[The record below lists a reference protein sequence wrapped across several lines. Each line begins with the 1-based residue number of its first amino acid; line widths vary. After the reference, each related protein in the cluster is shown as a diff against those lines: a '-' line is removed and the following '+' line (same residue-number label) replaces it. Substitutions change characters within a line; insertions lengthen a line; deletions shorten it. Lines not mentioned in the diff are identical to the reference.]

1 MDQSTKQTESI
12 AQQIIFESKGA
23 FSGFQGKVS
32 TDNNVFLYI

>member
-1 MDQSTKQTESI
+1 MDQPTKQT

-32 TDNNVFLYI
+32 TDNNVFL